1 MNRFEFGTLVA
12 SLREDLRWTQLEL
25 AKRSGVDI
33 SVISNIERGERRT
46 LLKDNLL
53 VKLADGF
60 HLTSMERMEFLF
72 AACGVTEAEKVRK
85 EEAHKKKHFDPKSF
99 LKETGEHIAC
109 FTLPVFITDAFCDIL
124 LANNNVLG
132 FYSIPPHLL
141 EGADTIIGG
150 YNEMR
155 YVFAANTN
163 FPDILNNDNLE
174 ELALIN
180 LRYFRRRTL
189 RVRSKPYFF
198 KLLNEF
204 LDNKKYPSFERCWR
218 KILFDDFDDF
228 ALPIRT
234 ADQKNDQSFISTET
248 LFALTPYG
256 EIYLHQLL
264 PLNQKTADRMEKIS
278 KKAGEGYQ
286 TFALFPDKRKQ

>member
-12 SLREDLRWTQLEL
+12 SLREDMRWTQMEL
-25 AKRSGVDI
+25 AKRSGMDI

-46 LLKDNLL
+46 LLKDNML

-60 HLTSMERMEFLF
+60 HLTSMEKMEFLF
-72 AACGVTEAEKVRK
+72 AASGVTEVEKVRK
-85 EEAHKKKHFDPKSF
+85 ESAYTKKHFDPKSF
-99 LKETGEHIAC
+99 LKETGKHIAGI
-109 FTLPVFITDAFCDIL
+109 TLPVFITDAFCDIL
-124 LANNNVLG
+124 LANYCVMG
-132 FYSIPPHLL
+132 FYGIPPQLL
-141 EGADTIIGG
+141 QGADSLIGG

-155 YVFAANTN
+155 YIFDANTN
-163 FPDILNNDNLE
+163 FPAIIGDDSLE
-174 ELALIN
+174 RLALIN
-180 LRYFRRRTL
+180 VRYFRRRTL
-189 RVRSKPYFF
+189 RVRSKPYFA

-218 KILFDDFDDF
+218 KILFDDFDDY
-228 ALPIRT
+228 ALPIQR
-234 ADQKNDQSFISTET
+234 ADSNYNHSFISTET

-264 PLNQKTADRMEKIS
+264 PLNQKTANRMEKIS